1 MKKSLLCAVVILLV
15 CLVAAMDQ
23 VRKTQNKLEIATLN
37 LKSYDDRLSS
47 VMNSNIAFRL
57 TIDQLKH
64 ANDSVMVKLNKV
76 RKELGI
82 KDKRLQALQQISSSF
97 SRVDTILLKDTVFKD
112 PSLSIDT
119 ILGDEWYKAYVGL
132 RYPSKVVISPEFK
145 SEKYVVVST
154 KKETVNPPKKFF
166 LFRWFQK
173 KHLVLKID
181 VLEKNPYVK
190 SEQSN
195 YVEIVR

>member
-1 MKKSLLCAVVILLV
+1 MKKSLLCAVVVLLV

-23 VRKTQNKLEIATLN
+23 VRKTQNKLELATLN
-37 LKSYDDRLSS
+37 LKSYDERLSS

-64 ANDSVMVKLNKV
+64 ANDSVMVKLNEV

-119 ILGDEWYKAYVGL
+119 ILGDKWYKAYVGL

-145 SEKYVVVST
+145 SEKYVAVST

-166 LFRWFQK
+166 LFRLFQK